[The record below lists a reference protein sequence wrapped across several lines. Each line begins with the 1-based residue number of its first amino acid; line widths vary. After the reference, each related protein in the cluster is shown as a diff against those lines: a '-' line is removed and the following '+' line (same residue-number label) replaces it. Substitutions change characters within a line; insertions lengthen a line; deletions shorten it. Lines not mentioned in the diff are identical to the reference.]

1 MKHSHLSK
9 QLQVIDALSNGANLT
24 AAAAAAGV
32 HRNTIAYWRR
42 NSPQFQHA
50 LARAQGD
57 CAPTFRERAEDLA
70 DLAFNALREVV
81 TDPKASPSVRFKTAL
96 FIIQTAMPPAP
107 RKAEK
112 PLPCNATPDSDLP
125 AAPKEEKVA

>member
-24 AAAAAAGV
+24 AAAAAADV

-57 CAPTFRERAEDLA
+57 CAPTFRERA
-70 DLAFNALREVV
+70 
-81 TDPKASPSVRFKTAL
+81 
-96 FIIQTAMPPAP
+96 
-107 RKAEK
+107 
-112 PLPCNATPDSDLP
+112 
-125 AAPKEEKVA
+125 